1 MSKVYS
7 NILDMVG
14 NTPLLKINNIDTGI
28 CELFVK
34 LENLNPGGSIKDRVG
49 LQMIEDAE
57 KNGSLNTGGTIVEC
71 TAGNTGLGL
80 ALAAK
85 LKGYKLILV
94 IPDKMSQEK
103 VMHLEA
109 MGVDIVFTRSDVE
122 KGHPEHYQDLAAKIV
137 SETPGSFFSDQFN
150 NPSNPYIH
158 ETTTGPEIW
167 NQMDGDIDAFVAGVG
182 TGGTISGVGKFLK
195 SKNPNLKL
203 VVADPIGS
211 VVADAVNKGS
221 YKYENG
227 SWLVEGIGEDHIPG
241 NLNLDIID
249 EGIYVSDKKA
259 FEMLNKLLQE
269 EGILAGTSCG
279 TLLEA
284 AVEWCKA
291 QKEPKKV
298 VTLICDT
305 GNKYLSKAYNKDW
318 VKENL

>member
-195 SKNPNLKL
+195 SKNPNLRL
-203 VVADPIGS
+203 IVADPIGS

-241 NLNLDIID
+241 YLNLDIID

-305 GNKYLSKAYNKDW
+305 GNKYVSKAYNKEW
-318 VKENL
+318 VEENL

>member
-57 KNGSLNTGGTIVEC
+57 KNGSLNKGGTIVEC

-227 SWLVEGIGEDHIPG
+227 SWLVEGIGEDLIPG

-305 GNKYLSKAYNKDW
+305 GNKYLSKAYNKEW
-318 VKENL
+318 VEENL

>member
-195 SKNPNLKL
+195 SKNPNLRL
-203 VVADPIGS
+203 IVADPIGS
-211 VVADAVNKGS
+211 VVADAVNKGA

-318 VKENL
+318 VEENL

>member
-1 MSKVYS
+1 MC
-7 NILDMVG
+7 IR
-14 NTPLLKINNIDTGI
+14 
-28 CELFVK
+28 
-34 LENLNPGGSIKDRVG
+34 DR
-49 LQMIEDAE
+49 
-57 KNGSLNTGGTIVEC
+57 
-71 TAGNTGLGL
+71 
-80 ALAAK
+80 
-85 LKGYKLILV
+85 
-94 IPDKMSQEK
+94 
-103 VMHLEA
+103 
-109 MGVDIVFTRSDVE
+109 
-122 KGHPEHYQDLAAKIV
+122 HYQDLAAKIV

-305 GNKYLSKAYNKDW
+305 GNKYLSKAYNKEW
-318 VKENL
+318 VEENL

>member
-14 NTPLLKINNIDTGI
+14 NTPLLRINNIDTGL

-57 KNGSLNTGGTIVEC
+57 KNGTLKKGGTIVEC

-103 VMHLEA
+103 IMHLEA
-109 MGVDIVFTRSDVE
+109 MNVDIVFTRSDVE

-167 NQMDGDIDAFVAGVG
+167 EQMNGDIDAFVAGVG

-195 SKNPNLKL
+195 SKNSELKL
-203 VVADPIGS
+203 VVADPEGS

-221 YKYENG
+221 FKYENG

-284 AVEWCKA
+284 AVEWCKL